1 MMTDV
6 TPAEARAGTAP
17 NSRRQLFAGTFGHL
31 VEWFDW
37 AAYAYLAIFF
47 ADAFFPSGAG
57 SGVVPMLGAFGVFA
71 VGFLA
76 RPFGG
81 LVLGA
86 FGDRYG
92 RRAAL
97 TLSISLMGLGSLVI
111 ALTPTYAT
119 IGAAAPLLLVFARL
133 LQGVSTGGEWGAAS
147 SFIVESAPDGRRGL
161 YSSFLY
167 VGSNI
172 GKIALT
178 LTGAGLIGLLGAGAM
193 EDYGWRILFGIGA
206 ALALVGWYIR
216 RASTETSHGV
226 GAAAGPRPRPL
237 DFLRRH
243 PRATLQV
250 FGLSLGPAVAFYTW
264 TAYLPALATTDG
276 GMDRTTSLLVSTA
289 TLLLFTVAQPLAGLL
304 SDRVGR
310 RPVLIGSCL
319 VFVLGA
325 APALGVLD
333 GTVATLLLVQGA
345 GLVALSGVTAIS
357 AATMVELF
365 PARLR
370 VSGISFPYAL
380 AVAVFG
386 GTAPLVGT
394 ALQGAGSVTGYGLY
408 VSATM
413 LLTLVAV
420 LTFPETHRRPLPR

>member
-1 MMTDV
+1 MTDM
-6 TPAEARAGTAP
+6 TPAATTPRRP
-17 NSRRQLFAGTFGHL
+17 LNSRRQLFAGTFGHL

-47 ADAFFPSGAG
+47 ADAFFPADAG
-57 SGVVPMLGAFGVFA
+57 SSLVPMLGAFGVFA

-97 TLSISLMGLGSLVI
+97 TLSISLMGVGSLVI
-111 ALTPTYAT
+111 ALSPTYAT
-119 IGAAAPLLLVFARL
+119 VGIAAPLVLVLARL

-147 SFIVESAPDGRRGL
+147 SFIVESAPPGRRGL

-172 GKIALT
+172 GKITLT
-178 LTGAGLIGLLGAGAM
+178 LAGAGLLGLLGGEAM
-193 EDYGWRILFGIGA
+193 AAYGWRILFGVGA

-216 RASTETSHGV
+216 RNAVETAEPVATG
-226 GAAAGPRPRPL
+226 GRPRPL
-237 DFLRRH
+237 DFLRHH

-250 FGLSLGPAVAFYTW
+250 FGLALGPAVAFYTW
-264 TAYLPALATTDG
+264 TAYLPALTTTDG
-276 GMDRTTSLLVSTA
+276 GMDKTTSLLVSTA
-289 TLLLFTVAQPLAGLL
+289 TLVLFTIAQPLAGAL
-304 SDRVGR
+304 SDRMGR
-310 RPVLIGSCL
+310 KPVLIASCL
-319 VFVLGA
+319 LFVVGA
-325 APALGVLD
+325 APALGAID
-333 GTVATLLLVQGA
+333 GTVVNLVLVQGA
-345 GLVALSGVTAIS
+345 GLVALSGVTSLA

-386 GTAPLVGT
+386 GTAPLLGT

-413 LLTLVAV
+413 LLTLVTV
-420 LTFPETHRRPLPR
+420 LTFPETHRRELPR